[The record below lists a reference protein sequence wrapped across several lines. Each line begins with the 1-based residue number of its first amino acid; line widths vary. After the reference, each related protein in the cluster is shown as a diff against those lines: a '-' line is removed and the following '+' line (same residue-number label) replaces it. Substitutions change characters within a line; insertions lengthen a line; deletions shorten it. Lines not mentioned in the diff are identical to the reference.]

1 MSVPSFNRVIIKRE
15 HLQHNFALLST
26 GLRPRTDVLAMVKS
40 DGYGHGLATAAEAF
54 ARGGC
59 TLFGVAE
66 AGEGV
71 ALRDSGCSGDILVF
85 LGFESKYSSYF
96 FSHDLTPV
104 IFRRDDLAVIADQAL
119 RNNRPIPIY
128 LKFDCGMSRLGFKPN
143 EAGELMSLVSSHQQ
157 LQLKGIISHYP
168 CSDDRS
174 SDNSRDVYRLFS
186 QVHQSIEKKKNTIG
200 SICNS
205 GGILYFPESC
215 GAMARSGISLYGYCP
230 DGKAGRDTET
240 GKKLKPAMS
249 FVSRILQLND
259 IPAGTGVSYGH
270 TFTAEKDMRLA
281 VLPVG
286 YSNGYPRIMSN
297 RAEVII
303 SGKRAPI
310 RGRIC
315 MNLCMADVT
324 GIAGVKAGDEVVL
337 LGSQGNE
344 SIDADE
350 IGDWADTVSYE
361 ILCSLGNNNQR
372 IFT

>member
-1 MSVPSFNRVIIKRE
+1 MSIPSFNRVIINRE
-15 HLQHNFALLST
+15 HLQHNFAVLSAP
-26 GLRPRTDVLAMVKS
+26 LRPRTEVLAMVKS
-40 DGYGHGLATAAEAF
+40 DGYGHGLAAAAEAF
-54 ARGGC
+54 AWGGC
-59 TLFGVAE
+59 RRFGVAE
-66 AGEGV
+66 IGEGV
-71 ALRDSGCSGDILVF
+71 ALRESGCSGDILVF
-85 LGFESKYSSYF
+85 LGFDAIHSSYF
-96 FSHDLTPV
+96 FSHELTPL
-104 IFRRDDLAVIADQAL
+104 IYSREDLAIIADLAL
-119 RNNRPIPIY
+119 KKNRTLSIY
-128 LKFDCGMSRLGFKPN
+128 LKFDCGMSRLGFKPA
-143 EAGELMSLVSSHQQ
+143 EAGELLALVSNHHQ

-174 SDNSRDVYRLFS
+174 SENSRDVYRLFS
-186 QVHQSIEKKKNTIG
+186 RVLQSLGEKSNRVD

-230 DGKAGRDTET
+230 GGKGGRDTPT
-240 GKKLKPAMS
+240 GRKLKPAMS
-249 FVSRILQLND
+249 FVSRVLQVNS
-259 IPAGTGVSYGH
+259 IPAGAGVSYGH

-303 SGKRAPI
+303 NGKRAPI

-324 GIAGVKAGDEVVL
+324 DTAGVKAGDEVVL
-337 LGSQGNE
+337 LGSQGHE
-344 SIDADE
+344 TIDADE
-350 IGDWADTVSYE
+350 IGDWAETISYE

-372 IFT
+372 IFI